1 MSYQPFIKQDINNN
15 TLSAIKSMPLKN
27 STSDGTS
34 TFEMGRKVYINTHP
48 TATTPVINK
57 KKWLGNRD
65 ASQVATNRRNSAIGL
80 GTINVANQPMSFNTN
95 DDKNVRNTALNR
107 VRSGGAV
114 APAKKNA
121 NLNNAPTP
129 WFPRANFIGNCKD
142 CRPPGV

>member
-1 MSYQPFIKQDINNN
+1 MSYQPFTKQDINNN

-34 TFEMGRKVYINTHP
+34 TFEMGRKVYIKTYQP
-48 TATTPVINK
+48 STAPVVNN

-80 GTINVANQPMSFNTN
+80 GTINAANQPMSFNTN
-95 DDKNVRNTALNR
+95 DDKHVRNTALNR

-114 APAKKNA
+114 APLKKNA

-129 WFPRANFIGNCKD
+129 WFPRSGFI
-142 CRPPGV
+142 